1 MKWLNSLVG
10 GGAADLVDSTANLID
25 RTFTSDDERNKHK
38 EVIEKLIDA
47 SRQRQ
52 HELNVVGASRSM
64 FIAGWRPALG
74 WVGVISLAMYYIPQY
89 AIAAFMWVKITL
101 STGELSSFPATSDGL
116 MELVFVLLGAQ
127 GLRSYEK
134 SKGVSR

>member
-10 GGAADLVDSTANLID
+10 GGAADLVDSTTNLID

-38 EVIEKLIDA
+38 EVIEKLKDA

-52 HELNVVGASRSM
+52 HELNLAGAGRNM

-74 WVGVISLAMYYIPQY
+74 WIGAISLFMYYVPQY
-89 AIAAFMWVKITL
+89 TIASILWVKQTIA
-101 STGELSSFPATSDGL
+101 TGVLGEYPASADGL
-116 MELVFVLLGAQ
+116 MELVVILLGAQ

-134 SKGVSR
+134 TKGVSK